1 MEGIRYFGRVQ
12 GKQMRFN
19 DQNRLKFE
27 KALEAIEA
35 SGGDFELMIRPCSA
49 PTTED
54 QHAYYRSFIRNT
66 LVGCEIFSDWD
77 ENRIHDF
84 FASRYLRYS
93 KIEIV
98 KDREHLVWHVES
110 TANIGKKRMAQY
122 IDSVI
127 NWCAQEGITIG
138 SPEDYH
144 NGKYKTTT
152 RK

>member
-1 MEGIRYFGRVQ
+1 MNGIRHFGRVH
-12 GKQMRFN
+12 GRQMRFSEPS
-19 DQNRLKFE
+19 RLKFE

-35 SGGDFELMIRPCSA
+35 SGGDFELMIQPCSA
-49 PTTED
+49 PVTED
-54 QHAYYRSFIRNT
+54 QHAYYRAFVRNT

-77 ENRIHDF
+77 ENRIHEF
-84 FASRYLRYS
+84 FTSRYLSYS

-98 KDREHLVWHVES
+98 RGREYVVKHIES
-110 TANIGKKRMAQY
+110 TANIGKKRMAAY

-127 NWCAQEGITIG
+127 NWCAEEGITIG

-144 NGKYKTTT
+144 NGKYKTQT